1 MEYAPP
7 GICRAERAGKL
18 RLPDI
23 LSKTTRAASDHDP
36 GWLKGESR
44 RQSPRVEDGSVIG

>member
-1 MEYAPP
+1 MEYAAP
-7 GICRAERAGKL
+7 GIYQVERAGKL